1 MVQDVGELNWKLK
14 TGFFSKIISTA
25 SKTGLT
31 NKEIHKHQGKFYE
44 VMISLV

>member
-1 MVQDVGELNWKLK
+1 MVQDVGDLNWKLK

-31 NKEIHKHQGKFYE
+31 RKFTSTRASF
-44 VMISLV
+44 MR